1 MRIKIKVTKKKN
13 YLNRVSFLLFFALT
27 LIIYFILGFIPKAG
41 SSSINKAT
49 IQKSFPSQ
57 DIILPPLQEN
67 IETIKRGKTLSDIL
81 ETYNFSPA
89 EIHKLREEVM
99 PVYDL
104 AKIKA
109 GQQLKLFSFEDRTV
123 VTLEYGIDSESY
135 LWIEKNDN
143 LYYAEIKK
151 YPFKIKTA
159 LIWGVIEDMLIA
171 AINQAGETD
180 QLAINIADIFAWDID
195 FYADIRSGDH
205 FKVLVEKKY
214 LDGKFT
220 GYGKILT
227 AEFTNQGK
235 TFKAFFYTYPDTKKW
250 DYFTYNGNSLRKE
263 FLKSPINGA
272 RITSRFSHSRL
283 HPIRKVYRP
292 HYGVDYGAPIGTP
305 AQATADGTVIF
316 AGRSGGSGRM
326 VRIRHKNAYE
336 TMYLHLSSYGKGI
349 RKGAKVSSGQAVG
362 YVGSSGLST
371 GPHLDYRI
379 KYHGKYVNP
388 LAHKFKP
395 VAPLREDFLL
405 DFQQKADYL
414 KLALDAP
421 YLVFNCFSGY
431 ALSPNQSE
439 LASQ

>member
-1 MRIKIKVTKKKN
+1 MRINIKVTKKNK

-27 LIIYFILGFIPKAG
+27 LIIYFILGFTPKAG
-41 SSSINKAT
+41 SSTMNKPT
-49 IQKSFPSQ
+49 SQESLPSQ

-67 IETIKRGKTLSDIL
+67 IETIKKGKTLSDIL
-81 ETYNFSPA
+81 EQYNFSPA
-89 EIHKLREEVM
+89 EIYKLREEVK
-99 PVYDL
+99 PIYDL

-109 GQQLKLFSFEDRTV
+109 GQKLKLFSFEDRTV

-135 LWIEKNDN
+135 LRIEKNN
-143 LYYAEIKK
+143 NFYYAEIKK
-151 YPFKIKTA
+151 YPYKIKTA
-159 LIWGVIEDMLIA
+159 LIWGVIENMLIT
-171 AINQAGETD
+171 AIDQAGETD

-195 FYADIRSGDH
+195 FYADIRSGDY

-214 LDGKFT
+214 LDGNFT

-235 TFKAFFYTYPDTKKW
+235 TFKAFFYTCPDTKKW
-250 DYFTYNGNSLRKE
+250 DYFTYNGKSLRKE

-272 RITSRFSHSRL
+272 RITSRFSYSRL

-292 HYGVDYGAPIGTP
+292 HYGVDYGAPLGTP

-316 AGRSGGSGRM
+316 TGRSGGAGRM
-326 VRIRHKNAYE
+326 VRVRHKNSYE
-336 TMYLHLSSYGKGI
+336 TMYLHLSRYGKGI
-349 RKGAKVSSGQAVG
+349 RKGAKVTSGQTVG

-388 LAHKFKP
+388 LAHKFRP
-395 VAPLREDFLL
+395 VTPLREEFLA

-421 YLVFNCFSGY
+421 YLVLKYFSGY
-431 ALSPNQSE
+431 VLSPNQAE